1 MSSSH
6 HSATVRG
13 ADSSEMKFVLM
24 QQHLRLILF
33 ACMIRSR
40 PSPPSSFSRSV
51 NVMNCV
57 AAADDDR
64 RRRRSTCL
72 WISRGVFVA
81 VPVFFVSSPL
91 FAQALSQAHSLTSH
105 NLSCLPRKKNI
116 PTRILAKKRKN
127 PFYSLH
133 SCPTFDKL
141 KNQLVLYLCSLGK
154 RLEG

>member
-1 MSSSH
+1 MSSR

-13 ADSSEMKFVLM
+13 ADSSEMKSVLM

-40 PSPPSSFSRSV
+40 PSPPSSFPRSV

-57 AAADDDR
+57 TAADDDR

-72 WISRGVFVA
+72 YGSQEGFVA

-105 NLSCLPRKKNI
+105 NLSCLPRKKI
-116 PTRILAKKRKN
+116 SPQEFLLKRGKTLFIFCTR
-127 PFYSLH
+127 
-133 SCPTFDKL
+133 SCPTFP
-141 KNQLVLYLCSLGK
+141 
-154 RLEG
+154 E